1 MANLYQSKEI
11 EQLEKRI
18 QELEDK
24 LNKQSQSLS
33 MFGRSYSQVGSSNSD
48 FLIKTKGQIKIQWGN
63 KFIDLIKD
71 GKVNVDSKVIYK
83 QKEVGQK
90 DGIYVIG
97 EGDSVDVVLV
107 VGGQQLDLKGNMG
120 TTYVSFLEEQET
132 TSESKSLALRNIG
145 FLYPSI
151 EEVTSNS
158 IRNGI
163 IYVENQQKLYIV
175 KDGSLFEYSIEIPN
189 PYTKQFV
196 IAKIGNDGNEGALVI
211 RGAGKQ
217 NSIAFD
223 SMYLYTSTDG
233 SYIDSDG
240 EVYIKIGG
248 INKALIG
255 QSKVVFSD
263 TVYSQRFYSKDATN
277 SYGFR
282 LFVEGGVSTLEVDNL
297 IVRKRFNNEADLKA
311 IDTPQKWYFNNNII
325 EIAQEPEEEI
335 KNQLAPSLEQPKV
348 LIKITLLYNNSFK
361 VGDNLYIYS
370 PLQEGNN
377 EYYNVC
383 LMAFKILKIDE
394 YLSNVIYIGLQP
406 TYTDEVVLSML
417 PSNIDAV
424 ISSLSQQTLF
434 SIGNSSDADT
444 KSYIPKISKCGFQI
458 IESQSFED
466 EKDIQ
471 KVVSRVGDLTELEL
485 KYRDKEEVLDVEG
498 SGMYSK
504 LAVFKEAKYVHDY
517 DLPVDDNSSKFA
529 STEWVNKIMPV
540 GSIIMFG
547 AQSAKIPEGWHI
559 CDGTNGTPNL
569 VGRFIKAVGS
579 DSGVGAIASELNE
592 NNELTLSKKHLPKH
606 SHPHK
611 PHSHTMQEN
620 TSEVTTSSSGDLTVS
635 FNWSDYNW
643 GLSTSSVSVIDSVSG
658 DGVSSTSTSVN
669 SVSGYSTQGGSAT
682 GGSHTHTVSLRG
694 TNPTINQSTS
704 QEDTLS
710 DSDWPNNP
718 IKIEPR
724 AYALIFIMRI
734 K

>member
-107 VGGQQLDLKGNMG
+107 VGGQQLDLTGNMG
-120 TTYVSFLEEQET
+120 NTYVSFLSKQET
-132 TSESKSLALRNIG
+132 TSENKYQALKNIG
-145 FLYPSI
+145 FIYESLQD
-151 EEVTSNS
+151 VDDNGLK
-158 IRNGI
+158 NGI
-163 IYVENQQKLYIV
+163 IYVEQDKKLYV
-175 KDGSLFEYSIEIPN
+175 VTDGIPQQFSIEFPN
-189 PYTKQFV
+189 PYNSQFI
-196 IAKIGNDGNEGALVI
+196 IAKDTSDIGSLVI
-211 RGAGKQ
+211 KGYGRE
-217 NSIAFD
+217 NSILFESLSIYSQKD
-223 SMYLYTSTDG
+223 E
-233 SYIDSDG
+233 SYIDSNG
-240 EVYIKIGG
+240 TIYIKVSGD
-248 INKALIG
+248 NKVLISDQKVIFSNIVVSQEF
-255 QSKVVFSD
+255 QSVNASSAK
-263 TVYSQRFYSKDATN
+263 
-277 SYGFR
+277 GFR
-282 LFVEGGVSTLEVDNL
+282 LYDSGGRSTLEVDNIIL
-297 IVRKRFNNEADLKA
+297 RGYNLQANSITNKVLDSY
-311 IDTPQKWYFNNNII
+311 WYYKNNII
-325 EIAQEPEEEI
+325 SSVVPEGDTEYKISFAFQNEFQAQDILYVYTYINIGDLYDKQVLLPLEVSGVYDDSSIYVHINSSHYFSEDQQFIQDNEEAIMTSLPGKTCFLVGSSGEEI
-335 KNQLAPSLEQPKV
+335 IIPKV
-348 LIKITLLYNNSFK
+348 SSKGFEL
-361 VGDNLYIYS
+361 
-370 PLQEGNN
+370 
-377 EYYNVC
+377 
-383 LMAFKILKIDE
+383 
-394 YLSNVIYIGLQP
+394 
-406 TYTDEVVLSML
+406 
-417 PSNIDAV
+417 
-424 ISSLSQQTLF
+424 ISS
-434 SIGNSSDADT
+434 SS
-444 KSYIPKISKCGFQI
+444 FQ
-458 IESQSFED
+458 D
-466 EKDIQ
+466 EASTQ
-471 KVVSRVGDLTELEL
+471 KVLVRVGTLDSLQL
-485 KYRDKEEVLDVEG
+485 KYRENQKEVDIQG
-498 SGMYSK
+498 QGMYSK
-504 LAVFKEAKYVHDY
+504 LAAFKEAKYVHDY
-517 DLPVDDNSSKFA
+517 DLPIDDNSSKFA

-547 AQSAKIPEGWHI
+547 AQSAKIPEGWHV

-611 PHSHTMQEN
+611 PHTHTMQEN

-658 DGVSSTSTSVN
+658 GGVSSTSTSVN

-694 TNPTINQSTS
+694 TNLTINQSTS